1 MDKKEKRVRTILYD
15 LKSESVPL
23 NFVESIE
30 KKIEKE
36 EKRRAVIAETIQIVG
51 VALFFVLLLGSL
63 LYYLGVTNYNL
74 SISDIVAKLRKSYF
88 LEIISR
94 VSIIFK
100 QGITTVWLVVVV
112 NSLILLLLQM
122 SLAKLYPRRLKQ

>member
-1 MDKKEKRVRTILYD
+1 MDEKENRIRTILYE

-36 EKRRAVIAETIQIVG
+36 EKRRAVIAETLQIVG

-63 LYYLGVTNYNL
+63 LYYLGVTDYDS
-74 SISDIVAKLRKSYF
+74 SISDIAAKLRKSYF
-88 LEIISR
+88 PEIISR
-94 VSIIFK
+94 VSLIFK
-100 QGITTVWLVVVV
+100 QGSTTVWLVVVV

-122 SLAKLYPRRLKQ
+122 SLAKLYTRRLKQ